1 MMDDWLQCQSSVDY
15 GVKDFDFQTENL
27 SLVSS
32 DSLNLLEM
40 FEIILIRF

>member
-1 MMDDWLQCQSSVDY
+1 MMDDWLQSQSSVDY